1 MLWSALKTGYNLKA
15 FSELETELN
24 IIQDGDGDAPPMAT
38 SWLTTVRQTLGMET
52 WLGTSV
58 LYSNCF
64 KMQPLIE
71 KIQDVSMFTG
81 EQRTWWASRTPC
93 VCATQPCA
101 MRRMTRV
108 QLQIWPQDLSA
119 YFWHLLWLFWFSTD
133 NRSVYH
139 IEILRLELSE
149 ESMTQPD
156 VFPVKLI
163 LNQSVLILQLCLD
176 SLLHILSSCH
186 YASVMQS

>member
-1 MLWSALKTGYNLKA
+1 MDKSVAFSMSLERITTLLMLWSALKTGYSLKA

-24 IIQDGDGDAPPMAT
+24 IIQDGDGDAPPMAM
-38 SWLTTVRQTLGMET
+38 SWLTTVRPTLGLET
-52 WLGTSV
+52 WLGTLV
-58 LYSNCF
+58 LYSNWF

-119 YFWHLLWLFWFSTD
+119 YFWHLLWLFWYSTD
-133 NRSVYH
+133 RSVQH
-139 IEILRLELSE
+139 WNNKIRAEWRKHDATRCFSCQ
-149 ESMTQPD
+149 T
-156 VFPVKLI
+156 
-163 LNQSVLILQLCLD
+163 D
-176 SLLHILSSCH
+176 S
-186 YASVMQS
+186 